1 MQTVQDMKIVF
12 STKYRNYA
20 KAVVEEVIKV
30 FGSAQAYKEQTWGKE
45 LTTKDEI
52 MEIVNKYMKINR
64 LAVDVYFG

>member
-1 MQTVQDMKIVF
+1 MQTVQDMKVVF

-30 FGSAQAYKEQTWGKE
+30 FGTPQAYKEQTWGKE

-52 MEIVNKYMKINR
+52 MDIVNKYMKVNR

>member
-1 MQTVQDMKIVF
+1 MKVVF

-30 FGSAQAYKEQTWGKE
+30 FGNPEEYKKQVWGGE

-52 MEIVNKYMKINR
+52 MEIVNKYMKVNR